1 MVRRGSLIATGL
13 VAGVLALAGCSSGEG
28 DKNAAPSPSGTP
40 GALPKVGECHA
51 AEASAL
57 KDHRDPSPVVACT
70 ERHTLETVAVV
81 PATEQVTPKNV
92 GQYAASCRKAFS
104 DYVGATDDISRLDL
118 TFMVPSEATQN
129 AGQYWVRCDA
139 LARLDTQG
147 TKAESRAGSV
157 RGVLASSVPLGLR
170 ACLNTVPDFAKNQ
183 QYVSC
188 AQAHISEL
196 VPKASEL
203 GTVDEIYPGR
213 GSLDTR
219 SEERCAALV
228 STAGYPGHVG
238 KQWEFP
244 NESGWAAGDRTGS
257 CWVSATLPAVAAP
270 TTTPGA
276 TPGATPAATPAR

>member
-28 DKNAAPSPSGTP
+28 SKNASPSPSGTP
-40 GALPKVGECHA
+40 GAMPKVGECHA

-57 KDHRDPSPVVACT
+57 KNHQDPSPVVACT

-81 PATEQVTPKNV
+81 PATEKVTPQNV
-92 GQYAASCRKAFS
+92 GAHAAACRSAFS
-104 DYVGATDDISRLDL
+104 AYVGATDDVSRLDL
-118 TFMVPSEATQN
+118 TFMVPSVAAQN

-157 RGVLASSVPLGLR
+157 RGVLASSVPLGLQ
-170 ACLNTVPDFAKNQ
+170 ACLNVVPDFAKNQ
-183 QYVSC
+183 PYVSC

-196 VPKASEL
+196 VPRASEL

-219 SEERCAALV
+219 SEERCATLV
-228 STAGYPGHVG
+228 TTAGYPGHVG

-257 CWVSATLPAVAAP
+257 CWVSATLPAIAAP
-270 TTTPGA
+270 T
-276 TPGATPAATPAR
+276 ATPAPTPTATSAP